1 MTESKRISETANVGN
16 IKQVD
21 KPTKMVKTFDFF
33 VFGFFFLFS
42 FRSLIIRPKSINDGN
57 IEAKQKKNLINIMR
71 FYFNFFR
78 VSVVLIVSRLVW
90 KTVFRRLSVL

>member
-57 IEAKQKKNLINIMR
+57 IKAKQKKNLINIMR
-71 FYFNFFR
+71 FYFSGFSCFDR
-78 VSVVLIVSRLVW
+78 FSFGMEDSLP
-90 KTVFRRLSVL
+90 KTFGFIA